1 MSYFYISSF
10 FAVCRRK
17 FINLQL
23 MHKNTAFNAAKNCT
37 KPLKVECFSTFDSSI
52 TWQNLLVKPFTS
64 TFVGFCRILGNK
76 RIMNAR
82 RTYVFGFSKKRKA
95 VEFPSQAKKSPEN
108 TEKLVILVSNERH
121 GIYLLFFQNFSHYKL
136 ILERMCA
143 IINLTI
149 VILCSE
155 PGRSLPGGLSSRSPR
170 GGNRKAADR

>member
-1 MSYFYISSF
+1 M
-10 FAVCRRK
+10 
-17 FINLQL
+17 
-23 MHKNTAFNAAKNCT
+23 NT
-37 KPLKVECFSTFDSSI
+37 
-52 TWQNLLVKPFTS
+52 
-64 TFVGFCRILGNK
+64 
-76 RIMNAR
+76 R

-95 VEFPSQAKKSPEN
+95 VEVPSQAMKSLEN